1 MGVKK
6 QKQLRRH
13 IRFYKTCFGFRE
25 PFKVICDGTFLHYN
39 LSKKLGSP
47 QDILPSFLGAAAKAF
62 VTRCVVSELKKMGEA
77 YSGTASAARRFELA
91 KCEHEQPWPAA
102 DCVAAM
108 VGSHNDEHF
117 FVATQDVELRK
128 KLRQVHGGALIYAK
142 HTWLVLEP
150 PSDKQQE
157 YARLSENERLH
168 VTQRERFLLE
178 AREGKLKPQ
187 NAGGEQNA
195 DGIIRDPSSAQSI
208 SLKDSAHHKT
218 PRGVL
223 TTKDRPTFKRKRA
236 KAPNP
241 LSCLKKKKKVVN
253 PASTEEKEGQKED
266 GTLMKKARA
275 RQRVRKRHRSATVSS
290 VNEGEV
296 KDS

>member
-1 MGVKK
+1 M
-6 QKQLRRH
+6 
-13 IRFYKTCFGFRE
+13 
-25 PFKVICDGTFLHYN
+25 
-39 LSKKLGSP
+39 
-47 QDILPSFLGAAAKAF
+47 
-62 VTRCVVSELKKMGEA
+62 
-77 YSGTASAARRFELA
+77 
-91 KCEHEQPWPAA
+91 
-102 DCVAAM
+102 
-108 VGSHNDEHF
+108 
-117 FVATQDVELRK
+117 
-128 KLRQVHGGALIYAK
+128 HGGALIYAK

-187 NAGGEQNA
+187 NAGGEQNE

-236 KAPNP
+236 KVHAGP
-241 LSCLKKKKKVVN
+241 LCEILRSEKWSSSFSLCLH
-253 PASTEEKEGQKED
+253 TCC
-266 GTLMKKARA
+266 
-275 RQRVRKRHRSATVSS
+275 
-290 VNEGEV
+290 
-296 KDS
+296 